1 MITCATVNDSQ
12 IDSLLEDLE
21 NISRLPMP
29 AGCAWSGPFA
39 VLAFDRSSA
48 PAGSPTLSLSF
59 AEHDLFDF
67 ENLFDASAG
76 YSVMTPPTA
85 EYQQQVS
92 GNITQS
98 ETASEDPPLRLSE
111 FPLGYSNDFEGL
123 SFSVVRTLLNHYQQ
137 SVVELYTPALPT
149 SESPWK
155 TLYLPKVM
163 GCIGEIMLIGNGPH
177 VMICLLFS
185 ILATS
190 AYGMQVHGEQESAQN
205 IAWQELGKTFAIK
218 AKSRLKLA
226 LAQIS
231 MCAFTTMKYK
241 DYLMALLSMVT
252 IGVCFLFHHGRAR
265 ADDNTGLQRRHE
277 RGALLSSRCT
287 AFCFTIWSRAERQI
301 TQSSYVAQHIPL
313 PSRARGEYG
322 YTITRRSVPEATRRV
337 S

>member
-1 MITCATVNDSQ
+1 MITCATVNNSQ
-12 IDSLLEDLE
+12 IGSLLEDLE
-21 NISRLPMP
+21 NTSRLPMP

-39 VLAFDRSSA
+39 VLAFDRFS
-48 PAGSPTLSLSF
+48 PRAGSPTLSLSF

-67 ENLFDASAG
+67 ENLFDASAE

-85 EYQQQVS
+85 DYH
-92 GNITQS
+92 NISQS
-98 ETASEDPPLRLSE
+98 EKASEDPPLRLSE
-111 FPLGYSNDFEGL
+111 FPLGYSDDFEGL

-155 TLYLPKVM
+155 LLYLPKVM
-163 GCIGEIMLIGNGPH
+163 GCIGEIVLSGDGPH

-190 AYGMQVHGEQESAQN
+190 AYGMQVHGEQESIHN
-205 IAWQELGKTFAIK
+205 VAWQELGKTFAIK

-231 MCAFTTMKYK
+231 TCASTTMKYK

-252 IGVCFLFHHGRAR
+252 IGVRLPFHHAR
-265 ADDNTGLQRRHE
+265 IYADDPTGL
-277 RGALLSSRCT
+277 
-287 AFCFTIWSRAERQI
+287 
-301 TQSSYVAQHIPL
+301 
-313 PSRARGEYG
+313 
-322 YTITRRSVPEATRRV
+322 
-337 S
+337 